1 MPSMTKWVTSLLLA
15 VAGAALAQAP
25 LAQQSSVRV
34 GATVSRTGAQAPLAD
49 GYGKALL
56 LWQDEVNAAGGLLG
70 RKVEL
75 RLLDD
80 ASQAGRAGLLYGELI
95 REHKADLLIGP
106 YGSAA
111 TLLAAAEAERA
122 RRVMVNGAGPARA
135 VHRRAP
141 RFVFQS
147 VAPYSAHGAA
157 VVELAKAAGCDSV
170 FIAARGESAAAEMAA
185 GALDAARR
193 RGFDVKTVETYSG
206 AITDF
211 VPLAATF
218 IAAGT
223 QAWIAFG
230 EARDAADMR
239 IAFRLHRTAPGLFFV
254 AAAAQPRFVELTGQD
269 AERSFGLLRYDPRF
283 ATPSNAKFVEAFSAR
298 WSAKPGAAA
307 AEGYAA
313 ATVLAEAVRR
323 AGSLDQD
330 RLREAL
336 AKLEAGTVLGSYK
349 VNPANG
355 EQVGIR
361 PAVAQI
367 LKGRP
372 EIVWPPALQTAEANV
387 KCH

>member
-1 MPSMTKWVTSLLLA
+1 MTSWITSLFLA
-15 VAGAALAQAP
+15 FAGLQAALAQEAP
-25 LAQQSSVRV
+25 ILV
-34 GATVSRTGAQAPLAD
+34 GATVSKTGAQASLAD

-56 LWQDEVNAAGGLLG
+56 LWQDEVNATGGLLG

-80 ASQAGRAGLLYGELI
+80 ASQAGRAGALYGELI
-95 REHKADLLIGP
+95 RQHQADLLIGP

-122 RRVMVNGAGPARA
+122 RRVMINGAGPARA

-141 RFVFQS
+141 KFVFQS
-147 VAPYSAHGAA
+147 VAPYSAYGAG
-157 VVELAKAAGCDSV
+157 VVELAKAAGCGSV
-170 FIAARGESAAAEMAA
+170 FIAARGDGAAAEMAA
-185 GALDAARR
+185 GALEASQR
-193 RGFDVKTVETYSG
+193 RGFDIKTVETYPG
-206 AITDF
+206 ATIDF
-211 VPLAATF
+211 VPMAANF

-230 EARDAADMR
+230 EARDAADMA
-239 IAFRLHRTAPGLFFV
+239 IAFKLHRTAPGLFFA
-254 AAAAQPRFVELTGQD
+254 AAAAQPRFVELTGQA

-283 ATPSNAKFVEAFSAR
+283 ATPSNAKFVLAFSSK
-298 WSAKPGAAA
+298 WSAKPAAAA

-313 ATVLAEAVRR
+313 ATVMAEAVRR

-336 AKLEAGTVLGSYK
+336 ARLETGTVLGSYK

-355 EQVGIR
+355 EQVGIQ
-361 PAVAQI
+361 PAVGQI
-367 LKGRP
+367 LGGRT
-372 EIVWPPALQTAEANV
+372 EIVWPPAWQTAEASI